1 MSRSVD
7 KGNVSCGISV
17 DLQNPSDNVEHDIL
31 LDKLEHYSIRGIANE
46 WFKSYLFDKKQFVS
60 INCHASNK
68 ASIIYCVPQSSV
80 FEPLLSLIYINDLNH
95 AIKFCKVHHFTDDTN
110 LIHFSKSVNKLHK
123 YINIDMEILTN
134 LLNTNKIL
142 LSVKKLN

>member
-31 LDKLEHYSIRGIANE
+31 LVQLKHYGIRGIANE
-46 WFKSYLFDKKQFVS
+46 WFKSYLFDKRQFVS
-60 INCHASNK
+60 INAHVSNK
-68 ASIIYCVPQSSV
+68 ASINYCVPQSSI
-80 FEPLLSLIYINDLNH
+80 FEPLLSLIYISDLNH
-95 AIKFCKVHHFTDDTN
+95 AIKFCKFHHFTDDTN

-134 LLNTNKIL
+134 LLSTNKISL
-142 LSVKKLN
+142 NVKKLN